1 MKLAIFSTE
10 FPPGPGGIGT
20 HAFELARNLM
30 SHGWRTAVVA
40 SQDYCS
46 AEEVA
51 AFNRSQPFEIDRM
64 NRIGWAPFEAF
75 YRLAMGLRHVRRFR
89 PDLLLATGERA
100 ARLVWAISRITGI
113 PWVAVGHGGEFGDPS
128 KVAHA
133 FVTWTYSPALA
144 VICVSEYTRR
154 FMERRGIRARNVL
167 VIPNGADDQRF
178 GVVPPHEFEAVV
190 RRLGLSA
197 SSRFLLTVGN
207 VCDRKGQELVIRA
220 MPQVLKRFPETHYLM
235 VGLPTIEDRLKA
247 VARDLQVLDHVH
259 FLGRLDGE
267 TVLHL
272 MNAADVFAMT
282 SRHTPEGDFEGFG
295 IAVVEAALCATPS
308 VVTGG
313 SGLSEAIADGETG
326 FVVPEGDVGA
336 LAETLMRL
344 LGDESLRRRMGDAA
358 RQRALREQTWDC
370 RAAEYDRTL
379 RALMKGS
386 PVRPEPHV
394 KEMALKNA
402 RTSNGRS

>member
-20 HAFELARNLM
+20 HAFELARNLI
-30 SHGWRTAVVA
+30 SHGWATSVVA

-64 NRIGWAPFEAF
+64 SRIGWAPLEAS
-75 YRLAMGLRHVRRFR
+75 YRLAMGLRRVRRFR

-100 ARLVWAISRITGI
+100 AHVVWAISQMSGI

-133 FVTWTYSPALA
+133 LVTWTYSRARA

-154 FMERRGIRARNVL
+154 FMERSGVRARNVF

-178 GVVPPHEFEAVV
+178 RVVPPHDVEAVV
-190 RRLGLSA
+190 RRLGFSR
-197 SSRFLLTVGN
+197 SSRILLTVGN

-220 MPQVLKRFPETHYLM
+220 MPRVLEQHPETHYLA
-235 VGLPTIEDRLKA
+235 VGLPTIQDRLKT
-247 VARDLQVLDHVH
+247 VARDLNVHENVH
-259 FLGRLDGE
+259 FPGRLDGE
-267 TVLHL
+267 DVLHL

-282 SRHTPEGDFEGFG
+282 SRHTPDGDFEGFG

-308 VVTGG
+308 VVTAG
-313 SGLSEAIADGETG
+313 SGLSEAIVDGETG
-326 FVVPEGDVGA
+326 FSVPEGDVDA
-336 LAETLMRL
+336 LAGTLVRL
-344 LGDESLRRRMGDAA
+344 LGDESLRRRMGEAA
-358 RQRALREQTWDC
+358 RQRALREQTWHC

-379 RALMKGS
+379 RALMSGS
-386 PVRPEPHV
+386 PARPEPHA
-394 KEMALKNA
+394 KEMALKDA
-402 RTSNGRS
+402 RTSTGRS